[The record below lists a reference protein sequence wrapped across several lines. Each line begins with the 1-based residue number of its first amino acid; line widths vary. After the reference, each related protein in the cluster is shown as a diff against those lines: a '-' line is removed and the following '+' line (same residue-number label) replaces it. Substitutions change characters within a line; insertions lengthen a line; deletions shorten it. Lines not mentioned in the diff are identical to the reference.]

1 MLTYT
6 KIKEAQVISQDF
18 FQEAERKKAMI
29 KRKCAKAILF
39 IAIFTIA
46 LAGQVVQ
53 KEKVQQRNLEY
64 EKLQERARQ
73 MQMTS
78 DVREQIID
86 GFVDQDWEG
95 LMERSIDKTVKESAE
110 VMSYVEGISEQA
122 ERGRD
127 KALAGKEN

>member
-1 MLTYT
+1 
-6 KIKEAQVISQDF
+6 
-18 FQEAERKKAMI
+18 MI

-53 KEKVQQRNLEY
+53 KEKAEQRNLEY
-64 EKLQERARQ
+64 AQMQERARQ

-78 DVREQIID
+78 GIREQIID

-127 KALAGKEN
+127 KALAKEEN

>member
-6 KIKEAQVISQDF
+6 KIKEAQVISQVF
-18 FQEAERKKAMI
+18 SGGRKENTMI

-78 DVREQIID
+78 GIREQIID

-127 KALAGKEN
+127 KALAKEEN

>member
-64 EKLQERARQ
+64 AQLQ
-73 MQMTS
+73 
-78 DVREQIID
+78 
-86 GFVDQDWEG
+86 
-95 LMERSIDKTVKESAE
+95 ERSIDKTVKESAE

-122 ERGRD
+122 ESGRD
-127 KALAGKEN
+127 KALAKEEN